1 MCEDCADNQY
11 TREWLGVKQRCY
23 TCGNGTWPDPETR
36 TKCEAI
42 DPTYMRWNDILGVTL
57 CILATLGLLIGATTM
72 VVFIINNND
81 PLIKASSRELSYFM
95 LVAILINFAV
105 VYSFLI
111 KPSDSVSWL
120 FYSVSSIAKNL

>member
-1 MCEDCADNQY
+1 
-11 TREWLGVKQRCY
+11 
-23 TCGNGTWPDPETR
+23 
-36 TKCEAI
+36 
-42 DPTYMRWNDILGVTL
+42 MRWNDILGVTL